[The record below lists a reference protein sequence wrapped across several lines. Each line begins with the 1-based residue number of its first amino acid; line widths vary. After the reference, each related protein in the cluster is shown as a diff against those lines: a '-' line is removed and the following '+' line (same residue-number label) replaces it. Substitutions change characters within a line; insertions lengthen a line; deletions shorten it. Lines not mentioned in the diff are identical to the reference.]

1 MPKTKLE
8 QELSEADYI
17 YVLSADGDPLMPTR
31 RRGHVKR
38 LLNRGKARIVSHVP
52 FVIQLKY
59 DGPKNTQPLFGGI
72 DPGRTNIGAAVV
84 TPEGKCVY
92 RSHTASRNRD
102 VPKNMEARKSHRQA
116 SRRGERL
123 RRKRR
128 ARANGTTTEFPDGRM
143 LPGYKKPVM
152 VKDIINT
159 TAKFNYR
166 KRPEKWLTP
175 TANQLVQT
183 HENLICRISA
193 ILPVTDWTIEANKFA
208 FMQMDNGKC
217 YGTDFQN
224 GRMKGYK
231 NSHEYVYIR
240 QNGVCPM
247 CGAPIEHYHHII
259 PRSRGGSDLPENIL
273 GVCMKCHAQIH
284 KGELRSD
291 MKGVMKKY
299 GSLSVLNQA
308 IPYIWQWMTETYGED
323 HAHFCTGV
331 ETQTVRDDSGL
342 PKDHDIDA
350 LCIACIGS
358 GITPVRRL
366 PRTFEIVQF
375 CRHSRANI
383 NNQRERT
390 YRLDGRIVCR
400 NRHKRFEQKGD
411 SLEEFRQKYP
421 DQVSRLT
428 VTKSTRYY
436 NDADRL
442 MPGAV
447 FLFDGERYVL
457 QSQLTGGRYYRA
469 VGCEKR
475 NFPAAKCTIIRE
487 NAGLVYV

>member
-8 QELSEADYI
+8 QELSKADYI
-17 YVLSADGDPLMPTR
+17 YVLSADGEPLMPTR

-92 RSHTASRNRD
+92 RSHTASRNKE
-102 VPKNMEARKSHRQA
+102 VPKNMSARKSHRRA

-143 LPGYKKPVM
+143 LPGYEKPVM

-183 HENLICRISA
+183 HESLIRRISA
-193 ILPVTDWTIEANKFA
+193 ILPVTDWTFEVNKFA
-208 FMQMDNGKC
+208 FMQMDSGKC

-224 GRMKGYK
+224 GRMKGYRD
-231 NSHEYVYIR
+231 SHEYVCER
-240 QNGVCPM
+240 QNGACPI
-247 CGAPIEHYHHII
+247 CGTSIEHYHHII
-259 PRSRGGSDLPENIL
+259 PRSQGGSDLPENIL
-273 GVCMKCHAQIH
+273 GVCMKCHERIH
-284 KGELRSD
+284 RGELSTD
-291 MKGVMKKY
+291 VEGIMKRY
-299 GSLSVLNQA
+299 GALSVLNQA
-308 IPYIWQWMTETYGED
+308 IPYIGKWLTYAYGED
-323 HAHFCTGV
+323 HVHFCTGM
-331 ETQTVRDDSGL
+331 ETQAVRIASWL

-350 LCIACIGS
+350 LCIACIGA
-358 GITPVRRL
+358 GTVPDRRL
-366 PRTFEIVQF
+366 PCAFEIMQF
-375 CRHSRANI
+375 RRHSRSNI

-400 NRHKRFEQKGD
+400 NRHKRFEQKDD

-447 FLFDGERYVL
+447 FLFEGERYVL

-469 VGCEKR
+469 VGCGKR
-475 NFPAAKCTIIRE
+475 NFPAAKCMVIRE
-487 NAGLVYV
+487 NTGLVYI

>member
-102 VPKNMEARKSHRQA
+102 VPKKMKARKSHRQA

-128 ARANGTTTEFPDGRM
+128 ARANRTTTEFPNGRM

-152 VKDIINT
+152 VKDIVNT

-166 KRPEKWLTP
+166 KRHEKWLTP
-175 TANQLVQT
+175 TTNQLVQT
-183 HENLICRISA
+183 HENLIRRITA

-217 YGTDFQN
+217 YGIDFQN
-224 GRMKGYK
+224 GRMKSYR
-231 NSHEYVYIR
+231 NSHEYVYER
-240 QNGVCPM
+240 QNGVCPL

-259 PRSRGGSDLPENIL
+259 PRSQGGSDLPENIL
-273 GVCMKCHAQIH
+273 GVCMKCHERIH
-284 KGELRSD
+284 KGELITG

-299 GSLSVLNQA
+299 GALSVLN
-308 IPYIWQWMTETYGED
+308 
-323 HAHFCTGV
+323 
-331 ETQTVRDDSGL
+331 SGF

-350 LCIACIGS
+350 FCIACIGS

-366 PRTFEIVQF
+366 SHTFEIVQF
-375 CRHSRANI
+375 RRHDRSLI
-383 NNQRERT
+383 KSQRERT
-390 YRLDGRIVCR
+390 YRLDGRTVCR
-400 NRHKRFEQKGD
+400 NRHKRFEQKED

-428 VTKSTRYY
+428 VTKSMHYY
-436 NDADRL
+436 NDANRL

-447 FLFDGERYVL
+447 FLFEGERYVL
-457 QSQLTGGRYYRA
+457 QGQITRGRYYNA
-469 VGCEKR
+469 IECEKR

>member
-102 VPKNMEARKSHRQA
+102 VPKKMKARKSHRQA

-152 VKDIINT
+152 VKDIVNT

-166 KRPEKWLTP
+166 KRHEKWLTP

-183 HENLICRISA
+183 HENLISRISA

-208 FMQMDNGKC
+208 FMKMDNGKC
-217 YGTDFQN
+217 YGVDFQS

-231 NSHEYVYIR
+231 NSHEYVYER
-240 QNGVCPM
+240 QNGVCPL

-259 PRSRGGSDLPENIL
+259 PRSQGGSDLPENIL
-273 GVCMKCHAQIH
+273 GVCMKCHERIH
-284 KGELRSD
+284 KGELITG

-299 GSLSVLNQA
+299 GALSVLNQA

-331 ETQTVRDDSGL
+331 ETQTLRDDSGF

-350 LCIACIGS
+350 FCIACIGS

-366 PRTFEIVQF
+366 SHTFEIVQF
-375 CRHSRANI
+375 RRHDRSLI
-383 NNQRERT
+383 KSQRERT
-390 YRLDGRIVCR
+390 YRLDGRTVCR
-400 NRHKRFEQKGD
+400 NRHKRFEQKED

-428 VTKSTRYY
+428 VTKSMRYY
-436 NDADRL
+436 NDANRL

-447 FLFDGERYVL
+447 FLFEGERYVL
-457 QSQLTGGRYYRA
+457 QGQITRGRYYNA
-469 VGCEKR
+469 IECEKR
-475 NFPAAKCTIIRE
+475 NFPVAKCTIIRE

>member
-59 DGPKNTQPLFGGI
+59 DGPKNTQPPFGGI

-102 VPKNMEARKSHRQA
+102 VPKKMKARKSHRQA

-128 ARANGTTTEFPDGRM
+128 ARANRTTTEFPNGRM

-152 VKDIINT
+152 VKDIVNT

-166 KRPEKWLTP
+166 KRHEKWLTP
-175 TANQLVQT
+175 TTNQLVQT
-183 HENLICRISA
+183 HENLIRRITA

-217 YGTDFQN
+217 YGIDFQN
-224 GRMKGYK
+224 GRMKSYR
-231 NSHEYVYIR
+231 NSHEYVYER
-240 QNGVCPM
+240 QNGVCPL

-259 PRSRGGSDLPENIL
+259 PRSQGGSDLPENIL
-273 GVCMKCHAQIH
+273 GGCMKCHERIH
-284 KGELRSD
+284 KGELITG

-299 GSLSVLNQA
+299 GALSVLNQA

-331 ETQTVRDDSGL
+331 ETQTLRDDSGF

-350 LCIACIGS
+350 FCIACIGS

-366 PRTFEIVQF
+366 SHTFEIVQF
-375 CRHSRANI
+375 RRHDRSLI
-383 NNQRERT
+383 KSQRERT
-390 YRLDGRIVCR
+390 YRLDGRTVCR
-400 NRHKRFEQKGD
+400 NRHKRFEQKED

-428 VTKSTRYY
+428 VTKSMHYY
-436 NDADRL
+436 NDANRL

-447 FLFDGERYVL
+447 FLFEGERYVL
-457 QSQLTGGRYYRA
+457 QGQITRGRYYNA
-469 VGCEKR
+469 IECEKR

>member
-102 VPKNMEARKSHRQA
+102 VPKKMKARKSHRQA

-128 ARANGTTTEFPDGRM
+128 ARANRTTTEFPNGRM

-152 VKDIINT
+152 VKDIVNT

-166 KRPEKWLTP
+166 KRHEKWLTP
-175 TANQLVQT
+175 TTNQLVQT
-183 HENLICRISA
+183 HENLIRRITA

-217 YGTDFQN
+217 YGIDFQN
-224 GRMKGYK
+224 GRMKSYR
-231 NSHEYVYIR
+231 NSHEYVYER
-240 QNGVCPM
+240 QNGVCPL

-259 PRSRGGSDLPENIL
+259 PRSQGGSDLPENIL
-273 GVCMKCHAQIH
+273 GVCMKCHERIH
-284 KGELRSD
+284 KGELITG

-299 GSLSVLNQA
+299 GALSVLN
-308 IPYIWQWMTETYGED
+308 
-323 HAHFCTGV
+323 
-331 ETQTVRDDSGL
+331 
-342 PKDHDIDA
+342 
-350 LCIACIGS
+350 GS

-366 PRTFEIVQF
+366 SHTFEIVQF
-375 CRHSRANI
+375 RRHDRSLI
-383 NNQRERT
+383 KSQRERT
-390 YRLDGRIVCR
+390 YRLDGRTVCR
-400 NRHKRFEQKGD
+400 NRHKRFEQKED

-428 VTKSTRYY
+428 VTKSMHYY
-436 NDADRL
+436 NDANRL

-447 FLFDGERYVL
+447 FLFEGERYVL
-457 QSQLTGGRYYRA
+457 QGQITRGRYYNA
-469 VGCEKR
+469 IECEKR

>member
-1 MPKTKLE
+1 
-8 QELSEADYI
+8 
-17 YVLSADGDPLMPTR
+17 
-31 RRGHVKR
+31 
-38 LLNRGKARIVSHVP
+38 
-52 FVIQLKY
+52 
-59 DGPKNTQPLFGGI
+59 
-72 DPGRTNIGAAVV
+72 
-84 TPEGKCVY
+84 
-92 RSHTASRNRD
+92 
-102 VPKNMEARKSHRQA
+102 
-116 SRRGERL
+116 
-123 RRKRR
+123 
-128 ARANGTTTEFPDGRM
+128 M

-273 GVCMKCHAQIH
+273 GVCMKCHARIH

-291 MKGVMKKY
+291 MKGAMKKY

-411 SLEEFRQKYP
+411 SIEEFRQKYP

>member
-38 LLNRGKARIVSHVP
+38 LLNRGKARIVLHVP

-102 VPKNMEARKSHRQA
+102 VPKKMKARKSHRQA

-152 VKDIINT
+152 VKDIVNT

-193 ILPVTDWTIEANKFA
+193 ILPVTDWAIEANKFA
-208 FMQMDNGKC
+208 FMKMDNGKC
-217 YGTDFQN
+217 YGADFQN
-224 GRMKGYK
+224 GRMKGYR
-231 NSHEYVYIR
+231 NSHEYVYER
-240 QNGVCPM
+240 QNGVCPL

-259 PRSRGGSDLPENIL
+259 PRSQGGSDLPENIL
-273 GVCMKCHAQIH
+273 GVCMKCHERIH
-284 KGELRSD
+284 KGELITG

-299 GSLSVLNQA
+299 GALSVLNQA
-308 IPYIWQWMTETYGED
+308 IPYIWQWMTETYGEG
-323 HAHFCTGV
+323 HTHFCTGV
-331 ETQTVRDDSGL
+331 ETKTVRDASGL

-358 GITPVRRL
+358 GIVPGRRL

-375 CRHSRANI
+375 RRHSRANI

-390 YRLDGRIVCR
+390 YRLDGSIVCR

-411 SLEEFRQKYP
+411 SLEEFRQKHP
-421 DQVSRLT
+421 DKVSQLT

-436 NDADRL
+436 NDVNRL

-447 FLFDGERYVL
+447 FLFEGERYVL
-457 QSQLTGGRYYRA
+457 QSQLTGGCYYRA
-469 VGCEKR
+469 VGFGGK
-475 NFPAAKCTIIRE
+475 NFPATKCTIIRE